1 MRVLI
6 MGKVTFKR
14 RELLVA
20 GCLSML
26 VMPSCKSLDA
36 TMQSADVLRDFAN
49 SSTGQSIAN
58 IAKSDDPRQA
68 LKDQAKVLQ
77 ATYKNNP
84 QALLADY
91 NRLREQYKQ
100 LRLALK
106 GKASEQWGA
115 ADSKT
120 PEVTTYVKYTRNYKS
135 RAVVDFDSGKV
146 VVETLEQSN
155 YTEALKSA
163 IVTTLLT
170 PDDPRAVDLF
180 TDAEVDLSS
189 KQDPY
194 LLNLILDTKQK
205 AINTPQQAAMFADWL
220 INNAQKSKAFNTENG
235 FKTAHFV
242 EMNMVSNF
250 SDKQAEKYLP
260 TVKRFADKFG
270 VNESLIFG
278 VIRTES
284 NFNPFAVSAAPAFGL
299 MQLVPSSGGRDAYK
313 EARGIDQAPTQDF
326 LFDANNN
333 IELGT
338 AYIGVLLNN
347 YLGKVNDHIS
357 REYCAIA
364 SYNTGAGNTFKA
376 FGGDRTTAISAIN
389 TMTPPQVYDTLVT
402 KLPYEETRSY
412 VQKVVK
418 FRKNYVQL

>member
-1 MRVLI
+1 MGRVVWKHE
-6 MGKVTFKR
+6 G
-14 RELLVA
+14 LLVV

-49 SSTGQSIAN
+49 SSTGQSLVN

-84 QALLADY
+84 QELLADY

-100 LRLALK
+100 LRAALK
-106 GKASEQWGA
+106 GKASEQWGK

-120 PEVTTYVKYTRNYKS
+120 PEVTTYVKYTNKYQS
-135 RAVVDFDSGKV
+135 RAVVDFNTGKV
-146 VVETLEQSN
+146 IVETLEQTN
-155 YTEALKSA
+155 FKDALKTA
-163 IVTTLLT
+163 IITTLLT

-180 TDAEVDLSS
+180 TDAEVQLSS
-189 KQDPY
+189 SQSPY
-194 LLNLILDTKQK
+194 LLNLVLDSKQK
-205 AINTPQQAAMFADWL
+205 PISNQAQASAHADWL
-220 INNAQKSKAFNTENG
+220 IAHAQKSKTKQTEIG
-235 FKTAHFV
+235 AKTARYV

-250 SDKQAEKYLP
+250 SDKQAEKYQP
-260 TVKRFADKFG
+260 TVKRFAEKFG

-313 EARGIDQAPTQDF
+313 EARGIDKAPTQDF

-333 IELGT
+333 IELGA
-338 AYIGVLLNN
+338 AYMGVLLNN
-347 YLGKVNDHIS
+347 YMAKVSDHVS

-364 SYNTGAGNTFKA
+364 SYNAGAGNTFKA
-376 FGGDRTTAISAIN
+376 FSGDRTTAISAIN

-418 FRKNYVQL
+418 YRKNYVQL